1 MSTQPLEVLI
11 VGAGMYVCG
20 RGTDGFGTILPCVM
34 QAYRDGVVSRIM
46 VAGTQETSVKFLT
59 QQLEHLNQQ
68 LGLQVEIEGFPKE
81 GTNPEVYREA
91 LAQLGPRG
99 CVIVAVPDHL
109 HGPIVRDVLEANRPV
124 MVVKPFTPTVKEGQE
139 LCQLAQAKKL
149 YGVVEFHKRWDLAN
163 RKLHEVIEAK
173 RLGIPLYAL
182 VEFSQRKRVPQ
193 DIFGGWADQ
202 TNVFQYLGVHY
213 VDLLAYMFKATPI
226 RVMAVGQSAYLQGCS
241 TQTQDSIQAIVEWA
255 IPGSDTPFSSTFLVN
270 WVDPNSS
277 SAMSYQSIKVVGT
290 QGRFESD
297 QKYRGQQLVTD
308 EGGIEDIN
316 PYFSQSYSSGQHG
329 RKEYLGYGLDS
340 IRTFLDDVQ
349 DLLEQKVTLEELEE
363 IRPTFQQA
371 LISTAVTEAVGQS
384 LRCHSDWI
392 SIPLVPEMGASTS

>member
-1 MSTQPLEVLI
+1 MSKQPIEVLI
-11 VGAGMYVCG
+11 IGAGMYVCG
-20 RGTDGFGTILPCVM
+20 RGTEGYGTILPCVM
-34 QAYRDGVVSRIM
+34 QAYRDGVVRRIM
-46 VAGTQETSVKFLT
+46 VTGTQETSIRFLN
-59 QQLEHLNQQ
+59 QQLENLNQQ

-81 GTNPEVYREA
+81 DIDPEVYRKA

-124 MVVKPFTPTVKEGQE
+124 LVVKPFTPTVEEGQE
-139 LCQLAQAKKL
+139 LCQLAQAKNL

-163 RKLHEVIEAK
+163 RKLQEVLEAQ

-193 DIFGGWADQ
+193 DIFGGWAEQ

-213 VDLLAYMFKATPI
+213 VDLLAHMFKATPM
-226 RVMAVGQSAYLQGCS
+226 RAMAVGQFAYLQGCAK
-241 TQTQDSIQAIVEWA
+241 QTQDSIQAIVEWA
-255 IPGSDTPFSSTFLVN
+255 IPGSDTPFASTFLVN

-290 QGRFESD
+290 KGRYESD

-308 EGGIEDIN
+308 EDGIEDIN
-316 PYFSQSYSSGQHG
+316 PYFSQSYSLGKNG
-329 RKEYLGYGLDS
+329 RKEYLGYGLES

-349 DLLEQKVTLEELEE
+349 ALLEKKVTLEELRKT
-363 IRPTFQQA
+363 RPTFQQA
-371 LISTAVTEAVGQS
+371 LISTAVTEAVVQS

-392 SIPLVPEMGASTS
+392 PIPQVPEMFAFTS